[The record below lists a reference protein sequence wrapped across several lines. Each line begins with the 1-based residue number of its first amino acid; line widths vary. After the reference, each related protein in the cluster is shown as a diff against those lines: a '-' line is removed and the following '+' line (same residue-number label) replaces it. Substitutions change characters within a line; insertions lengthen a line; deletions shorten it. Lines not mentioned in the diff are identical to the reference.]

1 MKNIKIIADSTIGL
15 TEQEIK
21 KRDITIIP
29 LNVII
34 DGVSYKDEVE
44 IFIDEVLEQ
53 VNKGVKVGSSQP
65 APELFEEAFLQLK
78 EEGATDILCFTL
90 SSTLSGTY
98 QSAIIGKMDIEDVNI
113 HIIDTLSGSI
123 GSLLMYDLAMEDLD
137 NGMEIADM
145 IKHIEVLKKRST
157 VILNMENLNALKI
170 SGRISR
176 IRAAIGNLI
185 KVKPI
190 LEYKQGILEV
200 TSKYRTESAVH
211 NAIVE
216 KILEDYALMKSR
228 MIIYIGHVYNREGS
242 KKLQKLIERTKE
254 LKDVTIKFFEKMTA
268 VIAINIGFGGI
279 GISWVYE

>member
-242 KKLQKLIERTKE
+242 KKLQKLIEGTKE